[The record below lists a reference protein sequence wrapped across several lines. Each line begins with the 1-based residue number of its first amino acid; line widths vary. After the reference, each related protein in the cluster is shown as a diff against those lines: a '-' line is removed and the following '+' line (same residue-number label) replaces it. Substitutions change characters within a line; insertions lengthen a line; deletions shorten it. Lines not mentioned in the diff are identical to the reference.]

1 MQIAGRAI
9 YRDLRG
15 GVFYAW
21 QNDAIEAV
29 IFLYSESGLCVWVNG
44 ETTVSV
50 YE

>member
-21 QNDAIEAV
+21 QNDAIEAD
-29 IFLYSESGLCVWVNG
+29 IFSYSESGLCVWVNG

>member
-15 GVFYAW
+15 SVFYAW
-21 QNDAIEAV
+21 QNDAIGAD
-29 IFLYSESGLCVWVNG
+29 IFSYSESGLCVWVNG
-44 ETTVSV
+44 ETTVSI

>member
-1 MQIAGRAI
+1 MQIAGRAT

-15 GVFYAW
+15 SVFYAW
-21 QNDAIEAV
+21 QNDTIEFV
-29 IFLYSESGLCVWVNG
+29 IFSYLESGLCVWVNG